1 MHPARALCFLH
12 ARIYI
17 AVSLTNACVLALRAD
32 CEFIHGPLCGYSGRG
47 IKPTCQ
53 DAKTEDWEWAAC
65 GIGNGSWQK
74 AAAAAAAAAGIAVD
88 EVRCCFTC
96 GSTRVMA
103 LGTETRV
110 IVVKKEGTPW

>member
-74 AAAAAAAAAGIAVD
+74 AAAAAATGRWPQQICTA
-88 EVRCCFTC
+88 
-96 GSTRVMA
+96 TRSSS
-103 LGTETRV
+103 RNSS
-110 IVVKKEGTPW
+110 